1 MKVVVKD
8 NDGKNVAY
16 DLKGADAAKQ
26 LKDKPFLLKEGS
38 QYKIQLSFKCQ
49 HEIITGLFPVLRLV
63 SLFTSVVSFFLYL
76 LTNTNLCSG
85 LKLQNTIYKK
95 GIKVDKVR
103 TSTAVFSA

>member
-49 HEIITGLFPVLRLV
+49 HEIITGLFPVLRLFPF
-63 SLFTSVVSFFLYL
+63 SLLSLAFPFVFA
-76 LTNTNLCSG
+76 
-85 LKLQNTIYKK
+85 YKY
-95 GIKVDKVR
+95 
-103 TSTAVFSA
+103 